1 MGGPGS
7 GRKKGSGGKK
17 SLAKSIIQ
25 KAKNKKARL
34 EKNVADIA
42 KRIPFKKSK

>member
-7 GRKKGSGGKK
+7 GRRKGGVKK

-34 EKNVADIA
+34 EKNVADVA